1 MCAFH
6 CTEEEVKQP
15 ASRNGTEWL
24 CLVWK
29 TDDAKGKM
37 LKNVSLAL
45 FYLVNFMKMFSSC
58 YIEVV
63 GFLERGTNLRK
74 SMKP

>member
-1 MCAFH
+1 M
-6 CTEEEVKQP
+6 EVKQP
-15 ASRNGTEWL
+15 ALRNGTKWF
-24 CLVWK
+24 CLFWK

-63 GFLERGTNLRK
+63 DFLERGTNLRK